1 MENDHMRK
9 ISLFLFFLLCQ
20 NFFLSQ
26 NIKDFS
32 TKDSVKA
39 KIFADDLI
47 NNGKKNENYT
57 KLADGYLL
65 LSRFSDDNKV
75 IPYLDSAIVAAK
87 KINNLQYLSKSYT
100 YKGNY
105 YYLNGDY
112 SKSLDNYLEARKVS
126 DKNSK
131 NYNLINFNIGLL
143 KLELENYDEAL
154 NLFLN
159 YKDFLEKNNLS
170 GNSNYVRCLYALAYT
185 YSKCKEIATSNQ
197 YLKLGFQ
204 KNETNKNEKMY
215 SNLLLI
221 SGINEFFGG
230 KYTKSLSTLSK
241 VSDIIRRNSFDS
253 QNLALSEYYSG
264 KSLIKLNN
272 DSFLKKFETVD
283 SIIIKTKDA
292 TSELRDVYPILID
305 HYKNHHNK
313 DKQLYYIERLL
324 AVDSILYKKNNTL
337 SHEINKKYDT
347 PLLLKEK
354 ERLIEDLSSKNN
366 KLFWLLGI
374 GGILLIV
381 LSFLYTKNRKKVR
394 LYKKKADLLL
404 TESASQVISIE
415 KPDLDIPE
423 IIDSEKE
430 KTKPKLSDEKLKQL
444 SLKLQEF
451 EEGSSFLN
459 KNMNLDLLSKELNT
473 NRAYLSRSVNELKGK
488 NFSQYLN
495 ELRISYIVEELRTNT
510 QLQKYTI
517 SSIADHAGYN
527 NSESFTNAFRK
538 ITGTLPS
545 YFIKALD
552 KNEINN

>member
-1 MENDHMRK
+1 MLR
-9 ISLFLFFLLCQ
+9 ISLFLFLFCQ
-20 NFFLSQ
+20 NLFLSQ
-26 NIKDFS
+26 GIKEFA
-32 TKDSVKA
+32 TKDSMQA
-39 KIFADDLI
+39 KVFANNLIF
-47 NNGKKNENYT
+47 NGKKDNNYT
-57 KLADGYLL
+57 KIADGYLL
-65 LSRFSDDNKV
+65 LSRFSDDDKV
-75 IPYLDSAIVAAK
+75 IPYLDSTIMVATRL
-87 KINNLQYLSKSYT
+87 NNLQYLSKSYT

-105 YYLNGDY
+105 YYLNGEY

-170 GNSNYVRCLYALAYT
+170 DNSNYVRCLYALAYT
-185 YSKCKEIATSNQ
+185 YSKRKEIETSNQ

-204 KNETNKNEKMY
+204 KNEKNKNAKMY

-221 SGINEFFGG
+221 SGINEFFVGNF
-230 KYTKSLSTLSK
+230 TKSLNILSK
-241 VSDIIRRNSFDS
+241 VSEIIHKNSFDS

-264 KSLIKLNN
+264 KCLMKLNN
-272 DSFLKKFETVD
+272 ERFLKKFERVD

-305 HYKNHHNK
+305 YYKNLHNK

-324 AVDSILYKKNNTL
+324 TVDSILYKKNNTL
-337 SHEINKKYDT
+337 SNDINKKYDT

-354 ERLIEDLSSKNN
+354 ERLINDLSSKNS
-366 KLFWLLGI
+366 KLFGLLGI
-374 GGILLIV
+374 GSILLIV
-381 LSFLYTKNRKKVR
+381 LLFLYAKNRKKVK

-404 TESASQVISIE
+404 TESASPVISIE
-415 KPDLDIPE
+415 KPDLNISE
-423 IIDSEKE
+423 TIDSEKE
-430 KTKPKLSDEKLKQL
+430 KTKLKLSDEKLKQL

-451 EEGSSFLN
+451 ENGNSFLN
-459 KNMNLDLLSKELNT
+459 KNMNLEILSKELNT

-495 ELRISYIVEELRTNT
+495 ELRINYIVEELRTNT

-552 KNEINN
+552 KNEINS

>member
-1 MENDHMRK
+1 MRK

-20 NFFLSQ
+20 NFLLSQ
-26 NIKDFS
+26 NIKEFS
-32 TKDSVKA
+32 IKDSVKA
-39 KIFADDLI
+39 KIFADNLI
-47 NNGKKNENYT
+47 INSKKNKNYT

-65 LSRFSDDNKV
+65 LSRFSDDDKV

-112 SKSLDNYLEARKVS
+112 SKSFDNYLEARKVS

-154 NLFLN
+154 YLFLN
-159 YKDFLEKNNLS
+159 YKDFLEKNNQS

-185 YSKCKEIATSNQ
+185 YSKRKEIAISNQ

-230 KYTKSLSTLSK
+230 KYTKSLSALSK

-324 AVDSILYKKNNTL
+324 AVDSMLYKKNNTL

-366 KLFWLLGI
+366 RLFWLLGI

-404 TESASQVISIE
+404 TESVSQVISIE

-423 IIDSEKE
+423 IIDNEKE

-495 ELRISYIVEELRTNT
+495 ELRINYIVEELRTNT

-517 SSIADHAGYN
+517 ASIADQAGYN

-552 KNEINN
+552 KNDINN

>member
-1 MENDHMRK
+1 MRK

-20 NFFLSQ
+20 NFLLSQ
-26 NIKDFS
+26 NIKEFS
-32 TKDSVKA
+32 IKDSVKA
-39 KIFADDLI
+39 KIFADNLI
-47 NNGKKNENYT
+47 INSKKNKNYT

-65 LSRFSDDNKV
+65 LSRFSDDDKV
-75 IPYLDSAIVAAK
+75 ISYLDSAIVAAK
-87 KINNLQYLSKSYT
+87 KINNLQYLSKSHT

-170 GNSNYVRCLYALAYT
+170 DNSNYVRCLYALAYT
-185 YSKCKEIATSNQ
+185 YSKRKEIATSNQ

-204 KNETNKNEKMY
+204 KNETNKNERMY

-241 VSDIIRRNSFDS
+241 VSGIIRRNSFDS

-264 KSLIKLNN
+264 KSLMKLNN

-324 AVDSILYKKNNTL
+324 AVDSMLYKKNNTL

-366 KLFWLLGI
+366 RLFWLLGI

-404 TESASQVISIE
+404 TEPVSQVILIE

-423 IIDSEKE
+423 IIDNEKE

-451 EEGSSFLN
+451 EDGSSFLN

-495 ELRISYIVEELRTNT
+495 ELRINYIVEELRTNT

-517 SSIADHAGYN
+517 ASIADQAGYN

-552 KNEINN
+552 KNDISN